1 MKLNRLGATDL
12 YVSEVGLGC
21 EHLEKKEEAVVLSVV
36 GEAIDLGI
44 NVMDVF
50 MPEPNVR
57 TYIGKALKGRRDKVI
72 VQGHIGAA
80 WQNGQYLRT
89 RDEKINKTYFEDLL
103 TRLQTDYMDIGMLH
117 FIDTIED
124 WETVL
129 HGPVMEYAR
138 KLKGQGVIRA
148 LGMSSHNATVS
159 LAAVQSGLIDV
170 LMFSLNPA
178 FDLLPEGTDLESLFK
193 KDSYQQK
200 GLLGMNPVRE
210 QLYRACES
218 NGVGITVMK
227 GFGAG
232 TLLHADASPFRMAL
246 TPCQLLQYALE
257 RPGVGSVLVGCRT
270 PDEVRKAAAFETATE
285 AEKDYSAILGALD
298 AYAMTGRC
306 MYCNH
311 CLPCPSN
318 IDIAQVNKY
327 LDLAS
332 GQKEVPASLQDHYDA
347 LSAHAGDC
355 IACGQCEE
363 RCPFAVPV
371 IRRMEEA
378 QALFGR

>member
-1 MKLNRLGATDL
+1 MRLNRLGATEL

-21 EHLEKKEEAVVLSVV
+21 EHLENKEEKVVLDVV
-36 GEAIDLGI
+36 GEAVEQGI
-44 NVMDVF
+44 NVLDVF

-57 TYIGKALKGRRDKVI
+57 TYIGNALKGRRDKVI
-72 VQGHIGAA
+72 LQGHIGAA

-89 RDEKINKTYFEDLL
+89 RDAKLNKTCFEDLL

-117 FIDTIED
+117 FIDTMED

-138 KLKGQGVIRA
+138 QLKEKGVIRA
-148 LGMSSHNATVS
+148 VGMSSHNAPVS
-159 LAAVQSGLIDV
+159 LAAVESGLIEV

-178 FDLLPEGTDLESLFK
+178 FDLLPESADLDSLFK
-193 KDSYQQK
+193 QDTYRQK

-210 QLYRACES
+210 KLYRACEA

-232 TLLHADASPFRMAL
+232 TLLHEGSSPFRVAL
-246 TPCQLLQYALE
+246 TPSQLLQYALT
-257 RPGVGSVLVGCRT
+257 RPAVGSVLVGCRT
-270 PDEVRKAAAFETATE
+270 PEEVRKAVAFETAALE
-285 AEKDYSAILGALD
+285 EKDYSAVLGATD

-311 CLPCPSN
+311 CLPCPQN

-327 LDLAS
+327 FDLAA
-332 GQKEVPASLQDHYDA
+332 GQERVPASVRDHYSA
-347 LSAHAGDC
+347 LPVHAGDC

-363 RCPFAVPV
+363 RCPFLVPV
-371 IRRMEEA
+371 IRRMADA
-378 QALFGR
+378 QALFGQ